1 MIRIR
6 SGREFFFFLFCA
18 ALWEGAVADKSD
30 RITFTGRGEVNL
42 TLDCQETNYQNP
54 NWTMGQIYSSRLITC
69 APVETKVLPVELSA
83 VA

>member
-1 MIRIR
+1 MAV
-6 SGREFFFFLFCA
+6 SFSFLFV
-18 ALWEGAVADKSD
+18 LSSLVGVEGAVADRSD

-69 APVETKVLPVELSA
+69 APVDTKVVPVELSA